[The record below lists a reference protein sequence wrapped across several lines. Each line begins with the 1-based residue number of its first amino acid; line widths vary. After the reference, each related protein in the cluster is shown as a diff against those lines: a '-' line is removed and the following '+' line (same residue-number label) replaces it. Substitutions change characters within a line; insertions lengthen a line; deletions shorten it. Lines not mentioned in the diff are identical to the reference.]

1 MFDYPLLH
9 GVTFFSAAFLLTL
22 SPGPDIAFILGQTI
36 KGGRKAGF
44 AAMFGIW
51 GGTIGHIIMAVI
63 GLSAVLSASATAF
76 TVVKWIGVAY
86 LIWLGFGAFRSKGG
100 SFVSQTLPSGAR
112 AGHVLTRHVFWQGVL
127 IALLNPKVAIFFLAF
142 LPQFV
147 VPDAGPAWAQLL
159 LHGVL
164 LICVSAVVE
173 PPLVLIGDRLT
184 AGLRNNPDLG
194 QWINRC
200 LGALFIALAIRLT
213 LQTR

>member
-1 MFDYPLLH
+1 
-9 GVTFFSAAFLLTL
+9 
-22 SPGPDIAFILGQTI
+22 
-36 KGGRKAGF
+36 
-44 AAMFGIW
+44 
-51 GGTIGHIIMAVI
+51 
-63 GLSAVLSASATAF
+63 
-76 TVVKWIGVAY
+76 
-86 LIWLGFGAFRSKGG
+86 
-100 SFVSQTLPSGAR
+100 
-112 AGHVLTRHVFWQGVL
+112 
-127 IALLNPKVAIFFLAF
+127 
-142 LPQFV
+142 

>member
-1 MFDYPLLH
+1 
-9 GVTFFSAAFLLTL
+9 
-22 SPGPDIAFILGQTI
+22 
-36 KGGRKAGF
+36 
-44 AAMFGIW
+44 MFGIW
-51 GGTIGHIIMAVI
+51 GGTIGHIIMAVV

-100 SFVSQTLPSGAR
+100 SFVSQTLSSGAK
-112 AGHVLTRHVFWQGVL
+112 ADHVLTRHVFWQGGL

-147 VPDAGPAWAQLL
+147 VPDAGSAWAQLL

-173 PPLVLIGDRLT
+173 PALVLIGDRLT
-184 AGLRNNPDLG
+184 VGLRNNPRLG
-194 QWINRC
+194 RWIDRS
-200 LGALFIALAIRLT
+200 LGVLFITLGIRLT
-213 LQTR
+213 LETR